1 MFEVENFSYIRYIN
15 SFEWV
20 LLGIY
25 VIVLLII
32 SFFIQVRNIREQPI
46 YRYYMYGISLK
57 IFSSVV
63 FCLIYIYY
71 YPGGDTISY
80 YETSRALVNL
90 GMKDISS
97 YWQVV
102 SSGTSNTTYLLFD
115 SSTGYPWPYMF
126 FDSQT
131 FFVAKLISP
140 IVFVCFKS
148 YLVTSVVLSWLSY
161 FALWRLYKML
171 CRYYPFL
178 ERRLAYGVL
187 FIPSVLFWSSGI
199 LKDTLTF
206 TAVCWFIVAFDGF
219 FIQKRNRIRNMI
231 SLLLTVYI
239 MLSIKPYILMSLL
252 PGALVWGFFSYIL
265 KIRSKWLRYAFIPFV
280 YVVSFGIGYGVLS
293 VLGDN
298 LGKFSIDKMLMTA
311 AVTQKDLRQDYYQGS
326 SFDIGEFEPTLGGV
340 AQKAPAAIVVGLFR
354 PFVWEA
360 RNLVMI
366 VSGMENLV
374 YLIVSFLLV
383 LRLFFDP
390 RRFFRILMNNPLLIF
405 MISYTLLFSV
415 LVGLSTSN
423 FGALVRFKI
432 PFMPAF
438 VTFIVILNF
447 FLSKKGK
454 AYSLWRTGKKAGF
467 VER

>member
-1 MFEVENFSYIRYIN
+1 MFETENFSIIRFIHP
-15 SFEWV
+15 FEWV
-20 LLGIY
+20 MLGIY
-25 VIVLLII
+25 VIILLTI
-32 SFFIQVRNIREQPI
+32 SFFIQVNHIKKQPL
-46 YRYYMYGISLK
+46 YKYYMSGVSLK
-57 IFSSVV
+57 IFSSIV

-80 YETSRALVNL
+80 YESSRALVNL

-97 YWQVV
+97 YWQVI
-102 SSGTSNTTYLLFD
+102 SSGASNTTYLLFD
-115 SSTGYPWPYMF
+115 SGTGYPWPYMF
-126 FDSQT
+126 FDPQT

-140 IVFVCFKS
+140 IVFICFKS
-148 YLVTSVVLSWLSY
+148 YLVTSVVLSWISY

-178 ERRLAYGVL
+178 EKRLAYGVL

-206 TAVCWFIVAFDGF
+206 TAVCWFIVAFDGLF
-219 FIQKRNRIRNMI
+219 VLKQKRVRNTI
-231 SLLLTVYI
+231 ILLLAIYV

-265 KIRSKWLRYAFIPFV
+265 RIRSKAMRYAFIPLV
-280 YVVSFGIGYGVLS
+280 YISSFAIGYGVLS
-293 VLGDN
+293 ILGDN
-298 LGKFSIDKMLMTA
+298 LGKFSIDKMLRTA
-311 AVTQKDLRQDYYQGS
+311 AITQKDLHQDYYQGS

-354 PFVWEA
+354 PFIWEA

-366 VSGMENLV
+366 VSGIENLI
-374 YLIVSFLLV
+374 YLIISFLLV

-390 RRFFRILMNNPLLIF
+390 KRFFRILLNNPLLIF

-438 VTFIVILNF
+438 VSFIVILNF
-447 FLSKKGK
+447 FLSK
-454 AYSLWRTGKKAGF
+454 SGKKYAEMKSGK
-467 VER
+467 VNEVPQR